1 MNDSDLTRSTDLLDD
16 DLPVDVCR
24 AGLELKFAVPEAKT
38 ASLVAS
44 LASMLE
50 PDPYAGPDGEYD
62 VMSLYL
68 DTPEL
73 DAYRRTVEHKWR
85 VRRYGSS
92 SRLFAELKAKPE
104 SGRVVKRRTEFDACL
119 LPRLVDRDGPAKW
132 FSKQISRNNLSTTRL
147 VSYRRN
153 AFVGDI
159 DGATM
164 RVTLDRNL
172 RAAEAT
178 RLFMPA
184 RLRNSVSLGDDRI
197 LEVKFATEMP
207 ARLGTVLSDLE
218 LLSGS
223 FSKYRQAIVLL

>member
-1 MNDSDLTRSTDLLDD
+1 MNHTHTTDRTDLVDD
-16 DLPVDVCR
+16 DLPTDVCR
-24 AGLELKFAVPEAKT
+24 VGLELKFAVPEVNADQ
-38 ASLVAS
+38 LVAS
-44 LASMLE
+44 LASMLD

-85 VRRYGSS
+85 VRRYGTA

-104 SGRVVKRRTEFDACL
+104 SGQVVKRRTEFDSRL

-147 VSYRRN
+147 VAYRRN

-164 RVTLDRNL
+164 RVTLDRNI
-172 RAAEAT
+172 RALEAT

-184 RLRNSVSLGDDRI
+184 TLRNSVSLSDDRI
-197 LEVKFATEMP
+197 LEVKFANEVP
-207 ARLGTVLSDLE
+207 CRLGTVLSDLE
-218 LLSGS
+218 LLPGS